1 MLAQRVEMHM
11 RKALAPLLFDD
22 EDGPV
27 RESPV
32 AKAERS
38 PRARRKAAAKRARS
52 GEAVHDF
59 RGLLRHLGTLTMN
72 RIEPFGQGRRG
83 FDLPSS
89 PTPIQDRA
97 LRLLNA
103 KLAGR

>member
-1 MLAQRVEMHM
+1 M

-38 PRARRKAAAKRARS
+38 PKARRKAAAKRARS

-72 RIEPFGQGRRG
+72 RIEPSGPDKRG

-97 LRLLNA
+97 LLLLNA
-103 KLAGR
+103 KIAGR